1 MKATVT
7 KILVAGLSAL
17 FVCCCDQKP
26 KDSTQQVPST
36 KKEVPRTDL
45 PGMRQAGEV
54 RVLLWR
60 PEGGEVPRE
69 GASKVADISR
79 FEALAQKIGVKVRFV
94 YLDRRSGLIPALRE
108 GKGDLVG
115 TVVRA
120 DREEKD
126 LSFSTPVRHAQEVV
140 VARKGAKKIP
150 RKVED
155 LEKFKIFLAAQSGS
169 RKTLEKTG
177 RKLDIETTPENL
189 DTDDIL
195 FSVGSGEYPL
205 SVALSDRVEAYLA
218 YRDDVKIALVLRKKV
233 PLAWAVRKESP
244 QLLEAL
250 NGFLYEHS
258 LTTHRRFRYGGDIK
272 EIKRR
277 RVIRVGMLN
286 NSVAYFIYR
295 GQEVGFQFELAETL
309 ARRLSVRLEVV
320 VPERPV
326 DLTRLLVENL
336 ADVVVVSPL
345 PSDPHA
351 DQVAFSQPFSFAD
364 HVLVQPAGQ
373 KPITEVSQLDGKQ
386 VHVRKSSQYFETLQ
400 QAAKSVPKMKIVET
414 DENLETE
421 DLIDMVGKKEIPL
434 TVANSILLDVEKTYR
449 DNIQGSLVFAK
460 KKPLVFAVRKDSLKL
475 VSRMNRFVLEDCSG
489 VRFAALYD
497 KYFKESKRMVEVR
510 TNALDASGAISPY
523 DDLARK
529 YGSQYGIDWRLVLA
543 QMYQESKF
551 DPQAKSWAG
560 AMGLLQVMPQTAAEL
575 GVEDP
580 WDPESNIK
588 AGVKYM
594 AWLLMRFEP
603 SLPMRQRVRF
613 ALASYNAGLG
623 HVRDARRLARVRG
636 LNPDRWFGNVEKA
649 IVLLEKQKYYKRA
662 RHGYCRGT
670 EPVQYV
676 SRIQT
681 KYDAYSRLMP
691 AEGK

>member
-1 MKATVT
+1 
-7 KILVAGLSAL
+7 
-17 FVCCCDQKP
+17 
-26 KDSTQQVPST
+26 
-36 KKEVPRTDL
+36 
-45 PGMRQAGEV
+45 
-54 RVLLWR
+54 LL
-60 PEGGEVPRE
+60 
-69 GASKVADISR
+69 A
-79 FEALAQKIGVKVRFV
+79 EALGVGVKLIYV
-94 YLDRRSGLIPALRE
+94 DKRSELLPALRE
-108 GKGDLVG
+108 GKGDLIG
-115 TVVRA
+115 TVFRTDHDV
-120 DREEKD
+120 EG
-126 LSFSTPVRHAQEVV
+126 LSFSVPLRHAAEVV
-140 VARKGAKKIP
+140 VAQKKAKKRP

-155 LEKFKIFLAAQSGS
+155 LAKFKIFLPAGSES

-177 RKLDIETTPENL
+177 QKLDIQDTPENQ

-195 FSVGSGEYPL
+195 FAVGSGEYPL
-205 SVALSDRVEAYLA
+205 TVALSDQVEAYLA
-218 YRDDVKIALVLRKKV
+218 YRKDVKTALVLKKKV
-233 PLAWAVRKESP
+233 PLAWLVRKESP
-244 QLLEAL
+244 QLLEAV

-258 LTTHRRFRYGGDIK
+258 LTTHRRFRYGGD

-277 RVIRVGMLN
+277 KVIRVGMLN

-309 ARRLSVRLEVV
+309 SRRLDVRLEVV

-345 PSDPHA
+345 TTDPHA
-351 DQVAFSQPFSFAD
+351 AEVAYTQPFSFAD
-364 HVLVQPAGQ
+364 QVLVQPAGE
-373 KPITEVSQLDGKQ
+373 KPITELSQLAGKQ
-386 VHVRKSSQYFETLQ
+386 VHVRKSSQYFEPLQ
-400 QAAKSVPKMKIVET
+400 AAAKSVPGMKIVEA

-421 DLIDMVGKKEIPL
+421 DLIAMVGKKEIPL
-434 TVANSILLDVEKTYR
+434 TAANSILLDVEKTYR
-449 DNIQGSLVFAK
+449 DDVQGSLVFAR
-460 KKPLVFAVRKDSLKL
+460 KKPLAFAVRKSSPKL
-475 VSRMNRFVLEDCSG
+475 LSRMNRFVLQDCSG
-489 VRFAALYD
+489 AGYQARYD

-510 TNALDASGAISPY
+510 TDSLDTSGAISPY
-523 DDLARK
+523 DDLVRK
-529 YGSQYGIDWRLVLA
+529 YGNQYGIDWRLVLA

-575 GVEDP
+575 GVGDP
-580 WDPESNIK
+580 WDPESNIH

-594 AWLLMRFEP
+594 AWLLLRFETT
-603 SLPMRQRVRF
+603 LPMRQRIRF

-623 HVRDARRLARVRG
+623 HVRDARRLAKETG

-649 IVLLEKQKYYKRA
+649 IVLLEKQKFYKRA
-662 RHGYCRGT
+662 RHGYCRGS
-670 EPVQYV
+670 EPAQYV

>member
-1 MKATVT
+1 
-7 KILVAGLSAL
+7 
-17 FVCCCDQKP
+17 
-26 KDSTQQVPST
+26 
-36 KKEVPRTDL
+36 
-45 PGMRQAGEV
+45 MRQAGEI
-54 RVLLWR
+54 RVLLVK
-60 PEGGEVPRE
+60 PEEAEVPRE
-69 GASKVADISR
+69 GASKTASVGQFELLA
-79 FEALAQKIGVKVRFV
+79 EALGVGVKLIYV
-94 YLDRRSGLIPALRE
+94 DKRSELLPALRE
-108 GKGDLVG
+108 GKGDLIG
-115 TVVRA
+115 TVFRTDHDV
-120 DREEKD
+120 EG
-126 LSFSTPVRHAQEVV
+126 LSFSVPLRHAAEVV
-140 VARKGAKKIP
+140 VAQKKAKKRP

-155 LEKFKIFLAAQSGS
+155 LAKFKIFLPAGSES

-177 RKLDIETTPENL
+177 QKLDIQDTPENQ

-195 FSVGSGEYPL
+195 FAVGSGEYPL
-205 SVALSDRVEAYLA
+205 TVALSDQVEAYLA
-218 YRDDVKIALVLRKKV
+218 YRKDVKTALVLKKKV
-233 PLAWAVRKESP
+233 PLAWLVRKESP
-244 QLLEAL
+244 QLLEAV

-258 LTTHRRFRYGGDIK
+258 LTTHRRFRYGGDID

-277 RVIRVGMLN
+277 KVIRVGMLN

-309 ARRLSVRLEVV
+309 SRRLDVRLEVV

-345 PSDPHA
+345 TTDPHA
-351 DQVAFSQPFSFAD
+351 AEVAYTQPFSFAD
-364 HVLVQPAGQ
+364 QVLVQPAGE
-373 KPITEVSQLDGKQ
+373 KPITELSQLAGKQ
-386 VHVRKSSQYFETLQ
+386 VHVRKSSQYFEPLQ
-400 QAAKSVPKMKIVET
+400 AAAKSVPGMKIVEA

-421 DLIDMVGKKEIPL
+421 DLIAMVGKKEIPL
-434 TVANSILLDVEKTYR
+434 TAANSILLDVEKTYR
-449 DNIQGSLVFAK
+449 DDIQGSLVFAK
-460 KKPLVFAVRKDSLKL
+460 KKPLAFAVRKSSPKL
-475 VSRMNRFVLEDCSG
+475 LSRMNRFVLQDCSG
-489 VRFAALYD
+489 AGYQARYD

-510 TNALDASGAISPY
+510 TDSLDTSGAISPY
-523 DDLARK
+523 DDLVRK
-529 YGSQYGIDWRLVLA
+529 YGNQYGIDWRLVLA

-575 GVEDP
+575 GVGDP
-580 WDPESNIK
+580 WDPESNIH

-594 AWLLMRFEP
+594 AWLLLRFETT
-603 SLPMRQRVRF
+603 LPMRQRIRF

-623 HVRDARRLARVRG
+623 HVRDARRLAKETG

-649 IVLLEKQKYYKRA
+649 IVLLEKQKFYKRA
-662 RHGYCRGT
+662 RHGYCRGS
-670 EPVQYV
+670 EPAQYV